1 MATVRLTTAEA
12 IVRYLIAQQIEDERT
27 GEVVPLVPGVY
38 AIFGHG
44 NALGLGEALEK
55 HRASIRTIR
64 GQNEQGMALAAV
76 AYAKA
81 SRRRQVMG
89 VTTSIGPGALN
100 TVTAAGVAMANRLP
114 LLLLPGDTFQS
125 RLPDPVLQQIERFED
140 PSITANDALKPVS
153 RFWDRIVRP
162 SQLLSTLPQAIGV
175 LLDPADC
182 GPVTICLPQ
191 DVQGEA
197 YDFPESFFE
206 PVVHRIRRDR
216 PDVVQVE
223 AAAELLRTAKQPLIV
238 AGGGVHY
245 SLAEAE
251 LADFASRFGLPVM
264 ETVAGK
270 SSLTYDDP
278 NFAGPIGVF
287 GERAAQ
293 GIAWEPDVVLAVG
306 TRLQDFSTE
315 SGTVFKN
322 PDVQLV
328 SVNVGRFDAL
338 KRGAVPVIGDARAA
352 LADLAAALDGWTA
365 PAEWLA
371 KARESAAAQRAEL
384 DRRQAVTDTDLPTYA
399 QVIGV
404 VNRVAT
410 PEDYVV
416 VSSGGLAGEIVMNW
430 KSQAPATFDCEYGFS
445 CMGYELSG
453 TWGAAMERG
462 TTHPGSTVYGLLGD
476 GSFMMLPMDIYSGV
490 LTGTSMTLL
499 VCDNGGFNVIERLQL
514 NNGAA
519 SFKTMLADVDH
530 PNPPAIDFAA
540 IANAMGADGR
550 RVTGLAQLEDVLR
563 ATHGVPGVHVITLD
577 VALHQWSEGG
587 SFWQTGVPEISDRP
601 TVDEARERLVEGLS
615 HQRAQWRREDLPTD
629 N

>member
-1 MATVRLTTAEA
+1 MSTVRLTAAEA
-12 IVRYLIAQQIEDERT
+12 LVRFLIAQQIEDDRT
-27 GEVVPLVPGVY
+27 GETAPLIPGVY

-55 HRASIRTIR
+55 HRGEIRTVR

-81 SRRRQVMG
+81 ARRRQVMA
-89 VTTSIGPGALN
+89 VTTSVGPGALN

-114 LLLLPGDTFQS
+114 LLLLLGDTFQS
-125 RLPDPVLQQIERFED
+125 RLPDPVLQQIERFD
-140 PSITANDALKPVS
+140 APGVTANDALKPVS
-153 RFWDRIVRP
+153 RYWDRIVRP

-182 GPVTICLPQ
+182 GPVTIALPQ

-197 YDFPESFFE
+197 YDFPESFFA

-216 PDVVQVE
+216 PDMAQVA
-223 AAAELLRTAKQPLIV
+223 AAAELLRSAKQPLVV

-251 LADFASRFGLPVM
+251 LAQFAHRFGLPVM

-270 SSLTYDDP
+270 SSLTHDDP
-278 NFAGPIGVF
+278 NLAGPIGVF
-287 GERAAQ
+287 GEQAGQ
-293 GIAWEPDVVLAVG
+293 SIAWEPDVVLAVG
-306 TRLQDFSTE
+306 TRLQDFTTE

-328 SVNVGRFDAL
+328 SINVTRFDAL
-338 KRGAVPVIGDARAA
+338 KRGAVPVIGDARET
-352 LADLAAALDGWTA
+352 LADLAEALGEWQAPGGW
-365 PAEWLA
+365 LR
-371 KARESAAAQRAEL
+371 KARESGSAQHAILEA
-384 DRRQAVTDTDLPTYA
+384 RQAVTDTDRPSYA

-430 KSQAPATFDCEYGFS
+430 RSQAPATFDCEYGFS

-462 TTHPGSTVYGLLGD
+462 ASHPGSTVYGLLGD

-519 SFKTMLADVDH
+519 TFKTMLADDDH
-530 PNPPAIDFAA
+530 PQPPSIDFAA
-540 IANAMGADGR
+540 IATAMGANGR
-550 RVTGLAQLEDVLR
+550 RVTGLAQLEDALR
-563 ATHGVPGVHVITLD
+563 ETHGRPGVHVIAID

-587 SFWQTGVPEISDRP
+587 SFWQTGVPEVSDRP
-601 TVDEARERLVEGLS
+601 TVGAAREQLVEGLS
-615 HQRAQWRREDLPTD
+615 HQRAQWRR
-629 N
+629 

>member
-1 MATVRLTTAEA
+1 MGTVRLTTSEA
-12 IVRYLIAQQIEDERT
+12 IVRYLIAQRIEDDRT
-27 GEVVPLVPGVY
+27 GEIVPLVPGVF

-44 NALGLGEALEK
+44 NALGLGEALER
-55 HRASIRTIR
+55 HQGEIRTIR

-81 SRRRQVMG
+81 ARRRQVMA

-114 LLLLPGDTFQS
+114 LLLLLGDTFQS
-125 RLPDPVLQQIERFED
+125 RLPDPVLQQIEQFGA
-140 PSITANDALKPVS
+140 PSVTANDALRPLS
-153 RFWDRIVRP
+153 RYWDRIVRP
-162 SQLLSTLPQAIGV
+162 EQVLSSLPQAIGV

-182 GPVTICLPQ
+182 GPVTLALPQ
-191 DVQGEA
+191 DVQGQA

-206 PVVHRIRRDR
+206 PIVHRIRRPR
-216 PDVVQVE
+216 PDPE
-223 AAAELLRTAKQPLIV
+223 EIAAAVEVLMSAQQPLIV

-245 SLAEAE
+245 SLAERE
-251 LADFASRFGLPVM
+251 LTEFAHRFGIPVM

-270 SSLTYDDP
+270 SSLTHDDP
-278 NFAGPIGVF
+278 NLAGPIGVF
-287 GERAAQ
+287 GEQAGQ
-293 GIAWEPDVVLAVG
+293 SVAWEPDAVLAVG
-306 TRLQDFSTE
+306 TRLQDFTTE
-315 SGTVFKN
+315 SATVFKN
-322 PDVQLV
+322 PDVQVISL
-328 SVNVGRFDAL
+328 NVGRFDAL
-338 KRGAVPVIGDARAA
+338 KRGALPVIGDARAA
-352 LADLAAALDGWTA
+352 LADLAEGLSDWTA
-365 PAEWLA
+365 PEAWLA
-371 KARESAAAQRAEL
+371 RARESMERQRATL
-384 DRRQAVTDTDLPTYA
+384 DARQAETDTDRPTYA

-404 VNRVAT
+404 VNEVAT

-430 KSQAPATFDCEYGFS
+430 RSRAVATFDCEYGFS

-519 SFKTMLADVDH
+519 SFKTMLADDDH
-530 PNPPAIDFAA
+530 PTPPAIDFAA
-540 IANAMGADGR
+540 IATAMGAGGR
-550 RVTGLAQLEDVLR
+550 RATGLAELETVLR
-563 ATHGVPGVHVITLD
+563 ETHGQPGVHVIAID
-577 VALHQWSEGG
+577 VAVHQWSEGG
-587 SFWQTGVPEISDRP
+587 SFWQTGVPEVSDRE
-601 TVDEARERLVEGLS
+601 TVDEARERLLEGLS
-615 HQRAQWRREDLPTD
+615 HQRSLWRR
-629 N
+629 